1 MRSQRSRNTI
11 DISSKATRFVGSQEN
26 DLPDI
31 DQAAA
36 EKPACS
42 LLFHAILSFMTIPWR
57 FDWNEIIDH
66 NDRQMK

>member
-42 LLFHAILSFMTIPWR
+42 LLFHSDSFVHDGSMR
-57 FDWNEIIDH
+57 FGIEQIIDH